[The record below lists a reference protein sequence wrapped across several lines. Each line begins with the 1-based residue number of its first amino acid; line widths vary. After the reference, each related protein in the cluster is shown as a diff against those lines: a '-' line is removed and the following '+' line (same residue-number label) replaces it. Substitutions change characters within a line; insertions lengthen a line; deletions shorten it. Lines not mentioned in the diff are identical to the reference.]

1 VRQPLPAVLAID
13 GGNSK
18 TDVALVTAE
27 GTLLAVARGP
37 GMPTRL
43 GDQTVSVIAGLV
55 SSAAELAGLPAADG
69 QATGGEVAEHLV
81 ACVANVDLPAEE
93 RQLEAM
99 LAEQGWAATTFV
111 ANDTYAVLRAG
122 LDDVPAAGAA
132 RHWGVGITCGTGI
145 NCVGVAPDG
154 RTARFM
160 ALGMT
165 TGDWGGGFSLGME
178 AQWAAV
184 RAADGR
190 GPQTALRQA
199 VPAFFGVVEPLD
211 VAEGLHFGTISWD
224 RIAGLAPMVL
234 ATADAGDAVARDLVL
249 RLGQELFLLAKSAI
263 VRLDLA
269 GMPVPV
275 VLGGG
280 VVASGNALLIGEA
293 ERLITAEFPAADIR
307 VLMHAPVGGASLIG
321 LDEAGAD
328 PQAKHRLREQFA
340 ERSAAD
346 AHAPFP
352 A

>member
-1 VRQPLPAVLAID
+1 MSQPLPAVLAID

-37 GMPTRL
+37 GMPTRV
-43 GDQTVSVIAGLV
+43 GDQTVSVVAGLV
-55 SSAAELAGLPAADG
+55 SSAAELAGLGAA
-69 QATGGEVAEHLV
+69 GGPVAEHLV

-93 RQLEAM
+93 RELEAM
-99 LAEQGWAATTFV
+99 LAEQGWAGTTFI
-111 ANDTYAVLRAG
+111 ANDTFAVLRAG

-154 RTARFM
+154 RTARFL

-199 VPAFFGVVEPLD
+199 VPAFFGVAEPLD
-211 VAEGLHFGTISWD
+211 VAEGLHFGTIAWD
-224 RIAGLAPMVL
+224 RIAGLAPVVL
-234 ATADAGDAVARDLVL
+234 ATADAGDTVARDLVL
-249 RLGQELFLLAKSAI
+249 RLGQELFLLAKSSI

-280 VVASGNALLIGEA
+280 IVAAGNPLLIGAA
-293 ERLITAEFPAADIR
+293 ERLITAEFPAADVR
-307 VLMHAPVGGASLIG
+307 VLRHAPVGGASLIG
-321 LDEAGAD
+321 LDQAGAG
-328 PQAKHRLREQFA
+328 PAAKHRLREQFA

-346 AHAPFP
+346 APAPSP